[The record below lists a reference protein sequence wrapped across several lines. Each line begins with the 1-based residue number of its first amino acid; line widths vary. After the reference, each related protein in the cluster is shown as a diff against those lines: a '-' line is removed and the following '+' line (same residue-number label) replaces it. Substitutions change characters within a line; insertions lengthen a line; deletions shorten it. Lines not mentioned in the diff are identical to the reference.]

1 MVNAAEPDSE
11 LIGEFNARRSE
22 RAFAALVQRHIN
34 LVFATA
40 LRQVG
45 DRGIA
50 EEVTQ
55 IVFVA
60 LAQCSGKLGRHPTI
74 AGWLYQTTLNKSR
87 ERLRS
92 ELRRHRRE
100 QVAVNLELARAEG
113 DSVWAPVV
121 PLLDDALLELGERD
135 RVAVILHFMEGQTFR
150 EVGSVLG
157 VGEDAARKR
166 VKNCLDQLM
175 AFFRRRGFAVP
186 VVAAGAP
193 LFSLSSP
200 AAPAGLAA
208 SAATA
213 GFTAAKVAGGSSL
226 ISFTLMATTQK
237 VLIAAS
243 VVVAVGAGIYEGHK
257 ASGFQKQAQAL
268 QQQQAAL
275 AEENRQLSTARDEDR
290 QQLTALRDENERL
303 NRNTAELAG
312 LRSEVALLR
321 RNHAS
326 AREQAVQSPSAA
338 AAATAPSSPTPEDIG
353 RELGAAVVRGEPDAF
368 GKLVELSKA
377 AHASFNTKSGGLNDT
392 QKDELSRQAFAP
404 LNVAFKVIG
413 ESATGGNQVAV
424 DAVVRAMEFPEL
436 KGGAVQCIGALAA
449 TGNEAALE
457 VLLNPEKYDFPL
469 SSAVAALR
477 GAADSGNQKAI
488 DALATVAGDSKHVA
502 LWMMTADGLQNAA
515 RMGNPVA
522 IDALINMSGETNLN
536 VRKAVIPGLRAAAAQ
551 NTKAA
556 DALRA
561 MGIQ

>member
-1 MVNAAEPDSE
+1 MVNVAENDSE

-22 RAFAALVQRHIN
+22 EAFAALVQRHVN

-45 DRGIA
+45 ERGIA

-55 IVFVA
+55 NVFVA
-60 LAQCSGKLGRHPTI
+60 LAQSSGKLGRHPTI

-100 QVAVNLELARAEG
+100 QVAVSLESAKAEG
-113 DSVWAPVV
+113 DSVWGPVV

-166 VKNCLDQLM
+166 VRNCLDQLTD
-175 AFFRRRGFAVP
+175 FFRRRGFAIP
-186 VVAAGAP
+186 AAAAGAP
-193 LFSLSSP
+193 LFTLSSP
-200 AAPAGLAA
+200 AAPAGLAV

-213 GFTAAKVAGGSSL
+213 GFTAAKAAGSSGL
-226 ISFTLMATTQK
+226 ISYTLMATTQK
-237 VLIAAS
+237 VLIGAS
-243 VVVAVGAGIYEGHK
+243 VVVAAGVGIYETHK
-257 ASGFQKQAQAL
+257 ASALRSQVRTL
-268 QQQQAAL
+268 QQQQEAV
-275 AEENRQLSTARDEDR
+275 AEENRQLSTARDEERR
-290 QQLTALRDENERL
+290 QLVALRDENERL
-303 NRNTAELAG
+303 NRNSSELAS

-321 RNHAS
+321 RNQA
-326 AREQAVQSPSAA
+326 AALEQTAQTPVAPGSTSPSG
-338 AAATAPSSPTPEDIG
+338 PTPEDIG

-377 AHASFNTKSGGLNDT
+377 SHASFNTKSVGLNDT

-469 SSAVAALR
+469 SSAVSSLR
-477 GAADSGNQKAI
+477 GAADAGNQKAI
-488 DALATVAGDSKHVA
+488 DALATVASDSKHVA

-522 IDALINMSGETNLN
+522 IDALVSMSGATNLN
-536 VRKAVIPGLRAAAAQ
+536 VRKAVLPGLRAAAAQ
-551 NTKAA
+551 QNTKAVE
-556 DALRA
+556 ALRA